1 MVRSGKRRRGE
12 LWEGSVF
19 ARLEHSHLAHR
30 TVRARD
36 AQRPAQPTTASYSRV
51 VLRFVP
57 LAKDP
62 PKGVRLPRRERR
74 AQLLDAARGV
84 FVGQGYHAAAMDDI
98 AVRAGVSKPVLYQH
112 FPSKQ
117 ELYLALLD
125 ESIETLVGAVR
136 SALGSTEDNHQRV
149 AAAIGAYFDFVDDPD
164 GAYRLVFESDLVN
177 VEEVRRRVERADE
190 QCAALVAQVIVADA
204 GLSED
209 EAMLL
214 ATGLTGMAQT
224 SARRWLRNRRA
235 LPKARATRLIVEQ
248 VWGGVSAFPSQP
260 HHEIPARAAQPRPA
274 SRTAKRSTP
283 TAGKSQA

>member
-1 MVRSGKRRRGE
+1 MPI
-12 LWEGSVF
+12 
-19 ARLEHSHLAHR
+19 
-30 TVRARD
+30 T
-36 AQRPAQPTTASYSRV
+36 Q
-51 VLRFVP
+51 
-57 LAKDP
+57 DP

-74 AQLLDAARGV
+74 AQLLDAARSV
-84 FVGQGYHAAAMDDI
+84 FVTQGFHAAAMDEI

-125 ESIETLVGAVR
+125 ESIETLVGSVR
-136 SALGSTEDNHQRV
+136 DALQSTEDNAERV

-177 VEEVRRRVERADE
+177 VDEVRRRVERTDE
-190 QCAALVAQVIVADA
+190 HCSALVAVVIVADT

-235 LPKARATRLIVEQ
+235 LPKSTATKLVVDQ
-248 VWGGVSAFPSQP
+248 VWGGISAFPKSHP
-260 HHEIPARAAQPRPA
+260 RTPPAATGPTLPSRGAVKKTPSRSANAVGSAPQTPPA
-274 SRTAKRSTP
+274 
-283 TAGKSQA
+283 